1 MSPRAQRLASNVVTD
16 RFHWQVP
23 STPVQPL
30 PLRPVAIHFAQSTG
44 GATSSAETLH
54 DVEAREMHFPSVTRE
69 RVAEMEKK
77 AHAEGYAAGLRQGEA
92 DAARQVGT
100 AMGKLAGTIQEVAAL
115 RPGIL
120 RRSERELVKLAVAMA
135 ERIVRRAVE
144 VDPDLL
150 LVIARVAMDRLGE
163 RAAATIHLHPAD
175 CEALSKHDLQ
185 QTQAIQLV
193 ADANVARGGCIVKS
207 SIGEIDAGIEAQVH
221 ELSRELLGVE
231 GEGEVI
237 DGVVIRP

>member
-1 MSPRAQRLASNVVTD
+1 MSHRAQRLASNVVTD

-23 STPVQPL
+23 SVPVQPML
-30 PLRPVAIHFAQSTG
+30 LRPVAIQFAQSTG
-44 GATSSAETLH
+44 GATASAETLH

-69 RVAEMEKK
+69 RVVEIEKK

-92 DAARQVGT
+92 DAARQLGS
-100 AMGKLAGTIQEVAAL
+100 AIGKLAGTIQEVAAL

-120 RRSERELVKLAVAMA
+120 QRSERELVKLAVAMA
-135 ERIVRRAVE
+135 ERIVRRSID

-163 RAAATIHLHPAD
+163 RTAATIHLHPTD
-175 CEALSKHDLQ
+175 CEAVSRHDLQ
-185 QTQAIQLV
+185 TTQAIQLV

-207 SIGEIDAGIEAQVH
+207 AIGEIDAGITAQVQ

-231 GEGEVI
+231 GDGEVV
-237 DGVVIRP
+237 DGVVVRS